1 MESSRRATANLL
13 VWGCQAKARMVQP
26 ALEGGTGQGEAP
38 QLPHRRF
45 GLKAAVMGS
54 WALGMTTQ
62 QPPPKANKGSS
73 QSHQ

>member
-26 ALEGGTGQGEAP
+26 ALEEGTGQGEAR

-45 GLKAAVMGS
+45 GLKAAVMDS
-54 WALGMTTQ
+54 
-62 QPPPKANKGSS
+62 
-73 QSHQ
+73 